1 MTVLK
6 MAFRNLV
13 RFPKKT
19 ILYGLTVFLVVL
31 TVTVSLFVHRA
42 TDIAEKILEER
53 YVFVASLVK
62 RTQGRDIPLSGIF
75 KCLDYENVSA
85 FNVTVSEGE
94 GVLPASSALTEL
106 PSADRS
112 ENPKDVWIDEFCCP
126 VYGVENLGLVYSF
139 FSEECSISE
148 GTTLTEKG
156 YCGESDEIVI
166 PWWLAERYGIKVGD
180 TVNRRYLRQ
189 TGEFSYIYIPT
200 KVVGIYTTSVPSLN
214 IENYPAYISLAL
226 AETDYGKV
234 LPTSTSAKN
243 IDVKRAD
250 FVLKS
255 REDFGAFVLFAKE
268 KGLDFTSADL
278 VFNNGTYDVLRAEI
292 ANIGRITLLVFA
304 VVLITGAG
312 ILLFLTVYLCK
323 TREKETA
330 ILHALG
336 MGKRSIFALLTL
348 EFALLIV
355 AFSMAGFLGG
365 RFAAE
370 SVCDFVNDT
379 VMARA
384 SASEEIQERNAT
396 GDFIVTMPLEKDFEM
411 KISVSPSPI
420 VKSAVEVH
428 SLPKLSENELGISR
442 RKFYLFMTDSENLN
456 ASPEDLKAF
465 ETREKPQTDVVGV
478 TDLSVFDLTVKI
490 EFPENFVKIYVNENS
505 PYADEESLFLSS
517 DDFGD
522 YVSLFLYEAKISP
535 DGGRL
540 GQVQRYYIAGTYK
553 ENEYCSGNDI
563 LVSMD
568 DYHRIYS
575 DLSVTDRNDHFKR
588 IGAVYQKEENE

>member
-62 RTQGRDIPLSGIF
+62 RTQGRDIPLSEIF

-85 FNVTVSEGE
+85 FNITVSEGE

-112 ENPKDVWIDEFCCP
+112 ENPKDIWIDEFCCP
-126 VYGVENLGLVYSF
+126 VYGVENLGFVYSF
-139 FSEECSISE
+139 FAEECRISE
-148 GTTLTEKG
+148 GTALTEKG
-156 YCGESDEIVI
+156 YYGESDEIVI
-166 PWWLAERYGIKVGD
+166 PWWLAERYEIKVGD

-200 KVVGIYTTSVPSLN
+200 KVVGIYTTSSPSPN
-214 IENYPAYISLAL
+214 IENYPAYIPLAL

-304 VVLITGAG
+304 AVLLAGAG

-323 TREKETA
+323 TREKEKA

-336 MGKRSIFALLTL
+336 MGKRSICAMLTL

-384 SASEEIQERNAT
+384 SASEEIQKQNASE
-396 GDFIVTMPLEKDFEM
+396 DFIVTMPLEKDFEM

-420 VKSAVEVH
+420 ANASVEVH

-456 ASPEDLKAF
+456 ASPEDMKAF
-465 ETREKPQTDVVGV
+465 ETRKKPQADIVGV

-568 DYHRIYS
+568 DYYRIYS

-588 IGAVYQKEENE
+588 IGAVYQKEEIE